1 MKEKLNAQETKKKFV
16 ESIHTWLMNTLFS
29 HGKEQF
35 QKNFTIKDSSI
46 ICELPSCYFNHFE
59 IPEGIKIEMKFT
71 VKKS

>member
-16 ESIHTWLMNTLFS
+16 ESIHTWLMNTLS
-29 HGKEQF
+29 SRGKEEF

-46 ICELPSCYFNHFE
+46 ICELSSCYFNRFE